1 MKLIELIWHC
11 NDTKYNNKSMITYC
25 YEFSHIDH
33 SNSVMNLD
41 ACCLLWMEM
50 WNDVGG
56 VDWGSGVKEWGM
68 TEEEVRV
75 MEEWTMDRQLKVER
89 WRLKK
94 ERGGRVERIKPFWG

>member
-1 MKLIELIWHC
+1 
-11 NDTKYNNKSMITYC
+11 
-25 YEFSHIDH
+25 
-33 SNSVMNLD
+33 
-41 ACCLLWMEM
+41 
-50 WNDVGG
+50 
-56 VDWGSGVKEWGM
+56 M